1 MPSWLP
7 PLLALLPAH
16 LQGLG
21 TGLGLKGFCGDLLAS
36 LGRRAY
42 GGEAEAF
49 FYEGVLLGGLILQ
62 GGLGYALLFLFLVA
76 PEVLKGHLGRGLYQ
90 FSGFLALGL
99 FLFYGASRLTGLPF
113 LTPYGWAWGGRGDV
127 DVLGGLLAFW
137 ELLVFWGFLR
147 R

>member
-16 LQGLG
+16 LQGLAA
-21 TGLGLKGFCGDLLAS
+21 GLGYQGFCGTLLAS

-42 GGEAEAF
+42 GGEAEAW

-62 GGLGYALLFLFLVA
+62 GGLGYTLVFLLWVA
-76 PEVLKGHLGRGLYQ
+76 PEVLEGWLGGLLTGA
-90 FSGFLALGL
+90 SRLLALGL
-99 FLFYGASRLTGLPF
+99 ALFYLASRLTGLP
-113 LTPYGWAWGGRGDV
+113 LPSPYGFLWGGRADW
-127 DVLGGLLAFW
+127 DALGVFLALW
-137 ELLVFWGFLR
+137 EILVYWAFSR

>member
-1 MPSWLP
+1 MAPWLP

-16 LQGLG
+16 FQGLG
-21 TGLGLKGFCGDLLAS
+21 ASLGLKGFCGDLLVS

-62 GGLGYALLFLFLVA
+62 GGLGYTLLFLLLAA
-76 PEVLKGHLGRGLYQ
+76 PEVLRGGLGTALRRA
-90 FSGFLALGL
+90 SAFLALGL
-99 FLFYGASRLTGLPF
+99 FLFYLASRLTGLPL
-113 LTPYGWAWGGRGDV
+113 LTPYGWAWGGRGEV
-127 DVLGGLLAFW
+127 DALGGFLALW
-137 ELLVFWGFLR
+137 EFMVFWAFFR

>member
-7 PLLALLPAH
+7 FLLALLPAH

-21 TGLGLKGFCGDLLAS
+21 AGLGLKGFCGDLLAS

-49 FYEGVLLGGLILQ
+49 FYEGVLLGGLVLQ
-62 GGLGYALLFLFLVA
+62 GGLGYALLFLLLVA
-76 PEVLKGHLGRGLYQ
+76 PEVLRGCLGRGLYQ
-90 FSGFLALGL
+90 FSALLALGL
-99 FLFYGASRLTGLPF
+99 FLLYGATRFTGLPL
-113 LTPYGWAWGGRGDV
+113 LTPYGWAWGGRADL
-127 DVLGGLLAFW
+127 DPLGGFLALW
-137 ELLVFWGFLR
+137 ELLVFLAFLR